1 MAALRAHLAHV
12 AHARRDGPPEP
23 GGLLEAVGE
32 GTILADHFLPIFRP
46 AFPSSAIVSERSSP
60 SRVRFA
66 APNNG
71 APLTAPGRSEQHL
84 LDKRERHMPNGLQ
97 GRGPLR
103 RQNGTL
109 FRRHR
114 QRRGSRLLPKLHLST
129 PQMVEVPMNLE
140 SANRLPSRTMGN
152 LGKCVQLGIPF
163 TQPTPTC
170 CAACCADLL
179 RPTKLS

>member
-1 MAALRAHLAHV
+1 
-12 AHARRDGPPEP
+12 
-23 GGLLEAVGE
+23 
-32 GTILADHFLPIFRP
+32 
-46 AFPSSAIVSERSSP
+46 
-60 SRVRFA
+60 
-66 APNNG
+66 
-71 APLTAPGRSEQHL
+71 
-84 LDKRERHMPNGLQ
+84 MPNGLQ